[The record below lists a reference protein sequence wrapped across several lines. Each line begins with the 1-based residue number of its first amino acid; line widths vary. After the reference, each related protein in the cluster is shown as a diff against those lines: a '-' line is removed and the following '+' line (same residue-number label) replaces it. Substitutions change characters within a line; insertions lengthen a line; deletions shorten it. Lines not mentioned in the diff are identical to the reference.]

1 MSKVSSFYCEYECR
15 LVIIVVSEHNI
26 SKSSY
31 VSFSLLVWAK
41 QGILSKN
48 YPKIGKM
55 SFLHYRLDIQP
66 VFAQNMSNPPQQ
78 TITAQKNLYK
88 VQSQTL

>member
-1 MSKVSSFYCEYECR
+1 MLSPRKLVAAILDIQPVFAQNISKASSFYCEYECR

-48 YPKIGKM
+48 YPKIEKM
-55 SFLHYRLDIQP
+55 SFLHYRLDI
-66 VFAQNMSNPPQQ
+66 
-78 TITAQKNLYK
+78 
-88 VQSQTL
+88 

>member
-1 MSKVSSFYCEYECR
+1 MEVIILLSPRKLVAAMLDIQPVFVQKMSKASSFYCEYEYG
-15 LVIIVVSEHNI
+15 LVTIVVSEHNI

-55 SFLHYRLDIQP
+55 SFLHYRLDI
-66 VFAQNMSNPPQQ
+66 
-78 TITAQKNLYK
+78 
-88 VQSQTL
+88 